1 MRRGGLGLTLRDGLA
16 TFEARLTSDAELLPV
31 AAEPQPIEIG
41 ELFSTYHDRVSR
53 WVRRLGGPSV
63 DAEDAVQ
70 EVLLRAHS
78 RLWRFKGR
86 EKIAVWLYRVTENV
100 VLHQRRRLWRQRRV
114 IADGREQDQDH
125 CAANVAMESAA
136 DMEERRQELDLI
148 YKALD
153 RMRERDRTLIIL
165 FELEELSGLEIA
177 ELKGVKVATVWVWLH
192 RARAEFRRQVAE
204 LGQTSFYLRE
214 LNR

>member
-1 MRRGGLGLTLRDGLA
+1 
-16 TFEARLTSDAELLPV
+16 
-31 AAEPQPIEIG
+31 
-41 ELFSTYHDRVSR
+41 
-53 WVRRLGGPSV
+53 
-63 DAEDAVQ
+63 
-70 EVLLRAHS
+70 
-78 RLWRFKGR
+78 
-86 EKIAVWLYRVTENV
+86 
-100 VLHQRRRLWRQRRV
+100 
-114 IADGREQDQDH
+114 
-125 CAANVAMESAA
+125 MESAA